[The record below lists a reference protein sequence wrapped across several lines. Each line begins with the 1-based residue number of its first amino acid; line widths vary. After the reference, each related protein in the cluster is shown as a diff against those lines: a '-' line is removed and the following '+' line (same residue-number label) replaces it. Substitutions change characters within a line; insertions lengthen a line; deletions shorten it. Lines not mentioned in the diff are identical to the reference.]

1 MTFTDDLRGLSR
13 AEQIARVQAVALEH
27 GDYLTD
33 REAGEALNLYATQ
46 VADDPE
52 AGRYLTIHSRDGE
65 IST

>member
-1 MTFTDDLRGLSR
+1 MAFTDDLRGLSR

-46 VADDPE
+46 VADDPG
-52 AGRYLTIHSRDGE
+52 AGRYLTIHSYPELEAG
-65 IST
+65 

>member
-1 MTFTDDLRGLSR
+1 MAFTDDLRGLSR

-46 VADDPE
+46 VADDRGP
-52 AGRYLTIHSRDGE
+52 AAT
-65 IST
+65 

>member
-1 MTFTDDLRGLSR
+1 MAFTDDLRGLSR

-52 AGRYLTIHSRDGE
+52 AGRYLTIYSRDGE